1 MQPGM
6 VCSGQRH
13 TGCGDS
19 RRTRPG
25 ERRERVFDFGHE
37 VRVFLV
43 AIVYAFTGMALLMI
57 GYKIFDLLTPTD
69 MQEKIF
75 KEGNVAV
82 AVALGFFLL
91 GIAVVI
97 HAAFSI

>member
-1 MQPGM
+1 MPRGNDI
-6 VCSGQRH
+6 GKN
-13 TGCGDS
+13 
-19 RRTRPG
+19 PG
-25 ERRERVFDFGHE
+25 ERRESVFDFGHE

-43 AIVYAFTGMALLMI
+43 AVIYAFAGMALLMI
-57 GYKIFDLLTPTD
+57 GYKIFDMLTPTD

-75 KEGNVAV
+75 KEGNIAV

-91 GIAVVI
+91 GIAIVI

>member
-1 MQPGM
+1 M
-6 VCSGQRH
+6 
-13 TGCGDS
+13 
-19 RRTRPG
+19 
-25 ERRERVFDFGHE
+25 FDFGHE

-43 AIVYAFTGMALLMI
+43 AIVYAFAGMALLMI
-57 GYKIFDLLTPTD
+57 GYKIFDMLTPTD